1 MAVKTDCILVLLLL
15 TVFFSHHLE
24 SFRLS
29 YVGQVYQ
36 QTRGQST
43 CFSMQSSSGS
53 EAPPVAVVGYSG
65 SAAEVAAYK
74 LVQSGYDV
82 KMLLDDTPVSPF
94 LQDGRD
100 KLIFYIFE
108 ADLFGLI

>member
-1 MAVKTDCILVLLLL
+1 M
-15 TVFFSHHLE
+15 
-24 SFRLS
+24 
-29 YVGQVYQ
+29 
-36 QTRGQST
+36 
-43 CFSMQSSSGS
+43 CFSMQSSRYS

-82 KMLLDDTPVSPF
+82 KLLLDDTPVSPF

-100 KLIFYIFE
+100 KLTFLTLE
-108 ADLFGLI
+108 ADLFG